1 MFGSLSPWTQT
12 LGKTLK
18 PCASLPTF
26 RTRETQLLSCLE
38 AEKEREKLRF
48 MTENPK
54 HLLDSASESSQR
66 PSKIAKTAVEELS
79 DDEEE
84 QQQQQQPPAKEP
96 MSPNSRIQRYLVAIE
111 YIGTRFSGSQKQ
123 PNIRTVVGVLEVLP
137 EILVFLKYF
146 LFVSKVA
153 FFLV

>member
-1 MFGSLSPWTQT
+1 
-12 LGKTLK
+12 
-18 PCASLPTF
+18 
-26 RTRETQLLSCLE
+26 
-38 AEKEREKLRF
+38 

-54 HLLDSASESSQR
+54 HLLDGTSGSSQR

-84 QQQQQQPPAKEP
+84 QQPLQQPPAKEP

-137 EILVFLKYF
+137 EIFGFLKYF
-146 LFVSKVA
+146 LFVSKSCIL
-153 FFLV
+153 FGLESRIILPK